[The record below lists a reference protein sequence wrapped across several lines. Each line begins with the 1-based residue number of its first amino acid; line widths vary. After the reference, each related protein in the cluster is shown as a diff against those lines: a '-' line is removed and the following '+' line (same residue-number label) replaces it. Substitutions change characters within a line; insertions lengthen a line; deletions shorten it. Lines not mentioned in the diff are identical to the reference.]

1 MVFMQKAEKFLEQN
15 YQRLRQVKLSDKCE
29 VWSALSR
36 QGGEFVIIKVVNST
50 GLPYATLKNFQF
62 KLPAKIIYCA
72 EEDGKTFIVEE
83 FIEGR
88 SLLERIEQKNF
99 LSESEAE
106 KILLQMCDGL
116 KELHEQKIIHRDIK
130 PSNMI
135 LQADGRIRL
144 IDFDAARIFKDNKA
158 TDTELLGTKGYA
170 PPEQYG
176 FGQTDPRSDIYSLGV
191 TIKNLLSKSYGG
203 RLKKILDKCTAYDPA
218 QRFQSADELR
228 RKILAAKYLSV
239 AKKIAALAAIV
250 LGVSSIINL
259 SAVEAPIDFNS
270 PRADFQGA
278 IGGLK
283 FGDSI
288 ETMRKIFGSAKE
300 IRVSEDLP
308 DTFFYEYADVVITVK
323 DNFVVGIATYTAAVA
338 DGKGIRQGDSL
349 DKVLAAYGA
358 GGWQIETD
366 DGTIF
371 YEYPF
376 KSERETFVMRFAVK
390 NDVVEYISLRIDDDR
405 D

>member
-1 MVFMQKAEKFLEQN
+1 MQKAEKFLEQN

-158 TDTELLGTKGYA
+158 TDTELLGTKSYA

-191 TIKNLLSKSYGG
+191 TIKNLLGKGYGG

-259 SAVEAPIDFNS
+259 SAVEAPIDFNA

-288 ETMRKIFGSAKE
+288 ETMREIFGSAKE

-323 DNFVVGIATYTAAVA
+323 DN
-338 DGKGIRQGDSL
+338 
-349 DKVLAAYGA
+349 
-358 GGWQIETD
+358 
-366 DGTIF
+366 
-371 YEYPF
+371 
-376 KSERETFVMRFAVK
+376 
-390 NDVVEYISLRIDDDR
+390 
-405 D
+405 